1 MANEIENV
9 LGKVVKVARK
19 RKSLTQQGL
28 AEKINIS
35 RNYISDIECG
45 RYIPSV
51 EKLILLADTLD
62 IDLNILKNDG
72 NTIRNWK
79 EKNNGQEVF
88 RSITN

>member
-72 NTIRNWK
+72 NTIQN
-79 EKNNGQEVF
+79 
-88 RSITN
+88 

>member
-1 MANEIENV
+1 MANEFENV
-9 LGKVVKVARK
+9 LGKVVKMARK

-62 IDLNILKNDG
+62 IDLNILKM
-72 NTIRNWK
+72 TEIQFKIERRK
-79 EKNNGQEVF
+79 K
-88 RSITN
+88 

>member
-1 MANEIENV
+1 MANEFENV
-9 LGKVVKVARK
+9 LGKVVKMARK

-72 NTIRNWK
+72 NTIRN
-79 EKNNGQEVF
+79 
-88 RSITN
+88 